1 MDSSQHDPKNHPAD
15 ASASGLSLEEIVHLA
30 NKIGLEFV
38 EAKRKAEYCV
48 MMRPTVKARVMLRID
63 DGKLTETR
71 LARLAEVDPEYVD
84 FIEKLSDAKRDADK
98 LRVRYESYKNLFEAR
113 RSMLSYQKAELK
125 LL

>member
-1 MDSSQHDPKNHPAD
+1 MDAPQDLKNISAETSS
-15 ASASGLSLEEIVHLA
+15 SGLSLEEIVHLA

-38 EAKRKAEYCV
+38 EAKRKAEYYV
-48 MMRPTVKARVMLRID
+48 MMKPTIKARIMIRID
-63 DGKLTETR
+63 DGKFTETK
-71 LARLAEVDPEYVD
+71 LARMAEVDPEYTD
-84 FIEKLSDAKRDADK
+84 FIEKLAYAKRDADK